1 MKAEPGEL
9 TLTFTPWSQWVREVA
24 ASKVALVTTA
34 GAYLKHGLHEPFDL
48 GREGGDPTFREF
60 PSVVDLADVALAG
73 EEQGRSAQDRS
84 GGEGQPRNEVQ
95 PGGDG
100 ATVAAE
106 NDQAGGDEQEQADA
120 EARAQVNRVFPLDR
134 LRAMAAAGTIDAVAP
149 FAYSFSRALSD
160 PLPLLADFGP
170 AVAYRIRRMGA
181 DVALV
186 VAAGDSG
193 LPTAAIVARLIEL
206 AGIPS
211 VVLAAD
217 AAALRTAGVPRG
229 VAMDPEAWVPRL
241 PEALEAAWP
250 LDAPGVVAL

>member
-34 GAYLKHGLHEPFDL
+34 GAYLKHGLHEPFDP
-48 GREGGDPTFREF
+48 GRAGGDPTFREF

-73 EEQGRSAQDRS
+73 AAQGPA
-84 GGEGQPRNEVQ
+84 
-95 PGGDG
+95 GDAVNG
-100 ATVAAE
+100 PV
-106 NDQAGGDEQEQADA
+106 GDEVSGESGSDDQEQAKA

-149 FAYSFSRALSD
+149 FAYSFSGAVSD

-170 AVAYRIRRMGA
+170 AVAWRIRRMGA
-181 DVALV
+181 DVVLV
-186 VAAGDSG
+186 VAAGSG
-193 LPTAAIVARLIEL
+193 LPAAAIVARLIEL
-206 AGIPS
+206 AGIPT

-217 AAALRTAGVPRG
+217 ADALRRAGVPRG
-229 VAMDPEAWVPRL
+229 VAMDPGEWVQRL

>member
-34 GAYLKHGLHEPFDL
+34 GAYLKHGLHEPFDP
-48 GREGGDPTFREF
+48 GRAGGDPTFREF

-73 EEQGRSAQDRS
+73 AAQGPA
-84 GGEGQPRNEVQ
+84 
-95 PGGDG
+95 GDAVNG
-100 ATVAAE
+100 
-106 NDQAGGDEQEQADA
+106 QAGDEEHGEAGSDEQAKA

-149 FAYSFSRALSD
+149 FAYSFSGVVSD

-170 AVAYRIRRMGA
+170 AVAWRIRRMGA
-181 DVALV
+181 DVVLV
-186 VAAGDSG
+186 VAAGSG
-193 LPTAAIVARLIEL
+193 LPTAAAVARLIEL
-206 AGIPS
+206 AGIPT

-217 AAALRTAGVPRG
+217 ADALRRAGVPRG
-229 VAMDPEAWVPRL
+229 VAMDPGEWAQRL